1 MFGNKKEGRITFYYE
16 KNKLFDDISG
26 LSAYMVKS
34 NAEEAGPALDV
45 FAITDDERDIVEN
58 CMEKTCLNVYDML
71 VKISPKTAYMFD
83 FNVVVRDQEME
94 GLTREEG
101 EYIEFTILDNKAYNY
116 NSLALADGVI
126 DECIKYGTLSSFYSI
141 NVSAPLQKLAQDK
154 FASNLLLLEQR
165 LFPLKKK
172 QMISLL

>member
-1 MFGNKKEGRITFYYE
+1 MMR
-16 KNKLFDDISG
+16 
-26 LSAYMVKS
+26 A
-34 NAEEAGPALDV
+34 AL
-45 FAITDDERDIVEN
+45 
-58 CMEKTCLNVYDML
+58 
-71 VKISPKTAYMFD
+71 
-83 FNVVVRDQEME
+83 E